1 MNALFSRLYLSG
13 MDACA
18 PELAREYDLGLELTD
33 FTWAVRLDEPD
44 ALEAAQAKMAG
55 ISRFWLHAPFVE
67 LCPCAIDPQVRSVA
81 KSRLLQTVET
91 AQKLGIS
98 RIVVHAGFIPT
109 VYFPEWFVP
118 QSVEFWK
125 ELLER
130 VPEGMTLAL
139 ENVMEPG
146 PEMQMQIVSAVSD
159 PRLRLCLDVG
169 HANCELSR
177 TRPEDWV
184 APMLPWLSHVHLHDN
199 FGKNDLH
206 LPLGQGNLPV
216 ERLLHRLLTESDVT
230 FTLENQN
237 CAASLAWL
245 REHER

>member
-18 PELAREYDLGLELTD
+18 PELARKYDLGLELTD
-33 FTWAVRLDEPD
+33 FTWAVQLDAPD
-44 ALEAAQAKMAG
+44 ALEAAKAKMAG
-55 ISRFWLHAPFVE
+55 ISRFWLHAPFAE
-67 LCPCAIDPQVRSVA
+67 ICPCAIDPQVRSVA
-81 KSRLLQTVET
+81 KSRLLQTVEA

-125 ELLER
+125 ELLEQ

-199 FGKNDLH
+199 FDKNDLH

-216 ERLLHRLLTESDVT
+216 ERLLRRLLTESDVT

-245 REHER
+245 REHGR

>member
-18 PELAREYDLGLELTD
+18 PELARKYDLGLELTD
-33 FTWAVRLDEPD
+33 FTWAVRLDAPD
-44 ALEAAQAKMAG
+44 ALEAAKAKMAG
-55 ISRFWLHAPFVE
+55 ISRFWLHAPFAE

-81 KSRLLQTVET
+81 KARLLQTVET

-125 ELLER
+125 ELLEQ

-146 PEMQMQIVSAVSD
+146 PEMQVQIVSAVGD

-216 ERLLHRLLTESDVT
+216 ERLLLRLLTESDVT
-230 FTLENQN
+230 YTLENQN
-237 CAASLAWL
+237 CAASLEWL

>member
-44 ALEAAQAKMAG
+44 ALEAAQAKMTG
-55 ISRFWLHAPFVE
+55 ISRFWLHAPFAE

-81 KSRLLQTVET
+81 KARLLQTVET

-130 VPEGMTLAL
+130 VPEGITLAL

-146 PEMQMQIVSAVSD
+146 PEMQMQIVSAVGD

>member
-18 PELAREYDLGLELTD
+18 PELARKYDLGLELTD

-44 ALEAAQAKMAG
+44 ALEAAKAKMAG
-55 ISRFWLHAPFVE
+55 ISRFWLHAPFAE

-81 KSRLLQTVET
+81 KARLLQTVET

-125 ELLER
+125 ELLEQ

-146 PEMQMQIVSAVSD
+146 PEMQVQIVSAVSD

-216 ERLLHRLLTESDVT
+216 ERLLRRLLTESDVT